1 MIDSERTVV
10 ASLIDPKTRPAALDV
25 CEKTGL
31 TTEMFADTKCRDTF
45 ASIRHS
51 GPDVFDGYF
60 DRKPAAQ
67 FSAPDISAAVAAIV
81 AAYNAK
87 HPKPPTSEE
96 ILASAGIVIEDAAD
110 FLKRKIQ
117 PPRWIVQDFIADR
130 MKGDLCGGAKSMKT
144 FSALQMAVCVAA
156 GRNFLDVYHVT
167 GKHTVAYLNL
177 ELFDW
182 NAQERL
188 NAQTAAAGLDIDA
201 EELRGRLC
209 ILNMRANPAALR
221 GERDLGAC
229 AKCPNKADCHGVV
242 EKLCRQEHAD
252 RIVGA
257 FCDALTKLG
266 VELVII
272 DPRYKLIL
280 PGEDENTGDGL
291 RGVLALRDKLARH
304 FAVMIVTH
312 DPKGDTAE
320 RKTTDRGA
328 GSYTA
333 GADFDFRLTIDRSK
347 DYDEDA
353 DQLLYVVAAGSR
365 ARKTPPKVG
374 VRFHPD
380 SQIFTAEDGISTELA
395 TAKTR
400 RGKSETEKTKEEA
413 EKQEAYKTAALA
425 VVGNQPPGNLL
436 SREAFDA
443 AVATQPGATLATN
456 LRAKYRAALV
466 GKGVLKETKER
477 DPKSKTG
484 LKLHGR
490 TFVSTPDRIAAYEAA
505 FRRTDSTD
513 PTDHTDPTKLPL

>member
-1 MIDSERTVV
+1 MTVTPE
-10 ASLIDPKTRPAALDV
+10 L
-25 CEKTGL
+25 EK
-31 TTEMFADTKCRDTF
+31 K
-45 ASIRHS
+45 
-51 GPDVFDGYF
+51 
-60 DRKPAAQ
+60 
-67 FSAPDISAAVAAIV
+67 VAAGKGTPAENQAVQDYRMKITL
-81 AAYNAK
+81 ARQRSAIRERRADEPPPE
-87 HPKPPTSEE
+87 PKAPED
-96 ILASAGIVIEDAAD
+96 ILANAGIVIDDAAD

-117 PPRWIVQDFIADR
+117 PPSWIVQDFIAEH

-144 FSALQMAVCVAA
+144 FSALQMAVCIAA
-156 GRNFLDVYHVT
+156 GRDFLNVYHVAE
-167 GKHTVAYLNL
+167 KHTVAYLNL

-272 DPRYKLIL
+272 DPRYKLIQ

-291 RGVLALRDKLARH
+291 RGVLDLRNKLAQH

-312 DPKGDTAE
+312 DPKGDSAE

-333 GADFDFRLTIDRSK
+333 GADFDFRLTIDRSR
-347 DYDEDA
+347 DYDEEA
-353 DQLLYVVAAGSR
+353 DQLLYVVGAACR

-374 VRFHPD
+374 VRFDPE
-380 SQIFTAEDGISTELA
+380 SQVFRAEDGLTTE
-395 TAKTR
+395 TFKPKGR
-400 RGKSETEKTKEEA
+400 NGKSEADMLPEKVAERNA
-413 EKQEAYKTAALA
+413 EKE
-425 VVGNQPPGNLL
+425 
-436 SREAFDA
+436 RAFMDA
-443 AVATQPGATLATN
+443 AVEVANEAGSQLLDTATFQQRILKKPGGAVATSTRSANFTALWKVAT
-456 LRAKYRAALV
+456 
-466 GKGVLKETKER
+466 GEHGVLKSQRAQERKANGTIGNTKER
-477 DPKSKTG
+477 
-484 LKLHGR
+484 R
-490 TFVSTPDRIAAYEAA
+490 EYVSTPDRIAAYLKQFEG
-505 FRRTDSTD
+505 
-513 PTDHTDPTKLPL
+513 LGI